1 MMGWFIG
8 SGRTTVLLRLARQLQ
23 GAAKGLGIV
32 TNGQAEG
39 QKLFLAGAEHQ
50 S

>member
-23 GAAKGLGIV
+23 GAAKRFGIIANEQAVGLAFIP
-32 TNGQAEG
+32 AC
-39 QKLFLAGAEHQ
+39 AEHQ